1 MKHCWEKN
9 ISASP
14 LGSCAPIQLSSQE
27 PQRGS
32 HTAIFKTDKNQAC
45 PIVSFVVTNP
55 GFARA
60 RPNELRPNSV
70 LAALGPLCQGLCFSE
85 LLLAGSRRGIGPL
98 GHFVLRLPGLLSCTY
113 DLPSESQPGKIALSP
128 KPGNWTLPRHLAPGR
143 RKIS

>member
-1 MKHCWEKN
+1 MNEPEACRQQGVEGGSATAAKEPGKEPGKHCGEKS

-45 PIVSFVVTNP
+45 PIVSFVVTDL

-60 RPNELRPNSV
+60 RPNELRPNSA

-85 LLLAGSRRGIGPL
+85 LLLAGSREKHR
-98 GHFVLRLPGLLSCTY
+98 
-113 DLPSESQPGKIALSP
+113 
-128 KPGNWTLPRHLAPGR
+128 APGSFCSKSAR
-143 RKIS
+143 PALLYL